1 MRAASLTHQLLAFS
15 RKQVMQPRVL
25 DLHATVTGMEGMLR
39 RLIGA
44 HIDLRVEHD
53 DSPTR
58 IKADPTQLE
67 QVLLNLVV
75 NARDAMTAGG
85 TLVIATRQ
93 ATDAAGARIVTLRV
107 TDDGTGMSPDVRDR
121 IFEPFFT
128 TKETGKGTGL
138 GLATVYGIVAQS
150 GGTIA
155 VDSEPGRGTTF
166 TISFFSAAEHVMPA
180 QEDREDLVA
189 PGGAETILLVDDDEA
204 IRRVAERSLVSYGY
218 TVVVARDGV
227 EALTQAHDMPRID
240 LLLSD
245 VVMPQLS
252 GPQVAE
258 RLRAR
263 HPTMRVV
270 FMTGWVNEA
279 TMKLELDADVTLLRK
294 PFTPVALALTIRSA
308 LDGRYGPAA
317 SHA

>member
-1 MRAASLTHQLLAFS
+1 
-15 RKQVMQPRVL
+15 
-25 DLHATVTGMEGMLR
+25 
-39 RLIGA
+39 
-44 HIDLRVEHD
+44 
-53 DSPTR
+53 
-58 IKADPTQLE
+58 
-67 QVLLNLVV
+67 
-75 NARDAMTAGG
+75 
-85 TLVIATRQ
+85 
-93 ATDAAGARIVTLRV
+93 
-107 TDDGTGMSPDVRDR
+107 
-121 IFEPFFT
+121 
-128 TKETGKGTGL
+128 
-138 GLATVYGIVAQS
+138 
-150 GGTIA
+150 
-155 VDSEPGRGTTF
+155 
-166 TISFFSAAEHVMPA
+166 MPA